1 MQKVSALYY
10 FMKRSGTVHRQ
21 AARTACTQETPGTR
35 AGMLPRAEYTG
46 RRHGHDHDERERA
59 QKTGGTP

>member
-1 MQKVSALYY
+1 MQKASALYY

-21 AARTACTQETPGTR
+21 AARTACTQETPETR
-35 AGMLPRAEYTG
+35 AGMLPRADYTG
-46 RRHGHDHDERERA
+46 LRHGHDHDERERA